1 MKQNLGPSYFR
12 ATAANGRENENVLFA
27 LFNLDVEK
35 EKKLRK
41 REIIKRGR

>member
-1 MKQNLGPSYFR
+1 MKENLGPSYFR
-12 ATAANGRENENVLFA
+12 ATANGRENENVLFA